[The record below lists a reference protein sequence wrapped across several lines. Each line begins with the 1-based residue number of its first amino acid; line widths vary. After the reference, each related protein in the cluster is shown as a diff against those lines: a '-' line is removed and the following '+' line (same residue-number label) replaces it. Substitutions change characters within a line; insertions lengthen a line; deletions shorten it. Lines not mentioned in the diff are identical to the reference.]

1 MNSIEKVVEL
11 LKKSEDGG
19 RSGSVLEDSA
29 TYTGKA
35 VEHQSKN
42 YIDLDLKKLNE
53 LGFITPDNTE
63 TVKAEEY
70 RVIKR
75 PILRNAFGKAAVPV
89 DHGNLVMISSSLTR
103 EGKTYS
109 ALNLAMIMTVERDT
123 TVLLVD
129 CDVVN
134 PSLSR
139 ILGVQEFSGMTDL
152 LLDKNTCLSDVILNT
167 NVPQLRILPS
177 GLPNARST
185 ELLASER
192 MAALTEE
199 LSQRYPDRI
208 IIFDSPPLLLANQA
222 AVLSQLMGQVILVVE
237 AGSTPQN
244 LIEESISLLDDKKVI
259 GLVLNKTSKP
269 AGKNYYGAYYSPSA
283 S

>member
-11 LKKSEDGG
+11 LKKSDGVS
-19 RSGSVLEDSA
+19 RTDNTSSPTSAQRNKTGSVR
-29 TYTGKA
+29 
-35 VEHQSKN
+35 SKN
-42 YIDLDLKKLNE
+42 HIDINIKKLDE
-53 LGFITPDNTE
+53 LGFVTPDKTE

-89 DHGNLVMISSSLTR
+89 ANGNLVMISSSIPK

-109 ALNLAMIMTVERDT
+109 ALNLALLMAVERDT

-139 ILGVQEFSGMTDL
+139 ILEVDEYSGVTDF
-152 LLDKNTCLSDVILNT
+152 LLDKNVCLSDVILNT
-167 NVPQLRILPS
+167 NIPQLRILPS

-192 MAALTEE
+192 MAALTQE
-199 LSQRYPDRI
+199 LSERYPDRI

-222 AVLSQLMGQVILVVE
+222 AVLSQLMGQIIIVVE
-237 AGSTPQN
+237 AGSTPKN
-244 LIEESISLLDDKKVI
+244 LVEESISLLDDEKVI
-259 GLVLNKTSKP
+259 GLLLNKTSKP
-269 AGKNYYGAYYSPSA
+269 AGKNYYGSYYNPSD

>member
-11 LKKSEDGG
+11 LKKSDTAGHSSSTLGETAPYSDKISS
-19 RSGSVLEDSA
+19 R
-29 TYTGKA
+29 
-35 VEHQSKN
+35 QSKN
-42 YIDLDLKKLNE
+42 HIDIDLKKLDE
-53 LGFITPDNTE
+53 LGFVTPDNIE

-75 PILRNAFGKAAVPV
+75 PILRNAFGKAAIPV
-89 DHGNLVMISSSLTR
+89 ERGNLVMISSSLPK
-103 EGKTYS
+103 EGKTYT
-109 ALNLAMIMTVERDT
+109 ALNLAMLMAVERDT

-139 ILGVQEFSGMTDL
+139 ILGVQEFAGMTDL
-152 LLDKNTCLSDVILNT
+152 LLDKNTHLSDVILNT
-167 NVPQLRILPS
+167 NIPKLRVLPS
-177 GLPNARST
+177 GLPNPRST
-185 ELLASER
+185 ELLSSER
-192 MAALTEE
+192 MAELTNE

-222 AVLSQLMGQVILVVE
+222 AVLSQLMGQIVIVVE
-237 AGSTPQN
+237 AGNTPQN
-244 LIEESISLLDDKKVI
+244 VIEESIRLLDDEKVI

-269 AGKNYYGAYYSPSA
+269 AGKNYYGAYYSS
-283 S
+283 SSS

>member
-11 LKKSEDGG
+11 LKKSDN
-19 RSGSVLEDSA
+19 SA
-29 TYTGKA
+29 HPTSNKKKKPSHSDNKNAGK
-35 VEHQSKN
+35 SKN
-42 YIDLDLKKLNE
+42 HIEIDLKRLHE
-53 LGFITPDNTE
+53 LGFVTPDNIE

-75 PILRNAFGKAAVPV
+75 PLLRNAFGKAAVPV
-89 DHGNLVMISSSLTR
+89 ENGNLVMISSSVPK

-109 ALNLAMIMTVERDT
+109 ALNLAMIIAVERDT

-139 ILGVQEFSGMTDL
+139 TLGVQEFSGMTDL
-152 LLDKNTCLSDVILNT
+152 LLDKNVCLSDVILNT
-167 NVPQLRILPS
+167 NVPQLRVLPS

-192 MAALTEE
+192 MAALTQE

-222 AVLSQLMGQVILVVE
+222 AVLSQLMGQIIIVIE
-237 AGSTPQN
+237 AGKTSQN
-244 LIEESISLLDDKKVI
+244 MIENSLELLDDEKVI
-259 GLVLNKTSKP
+259 GLILNKTRKP
-269 AGKNYYGAYYSPSA
+269 TSSNYYGSYYSPSA
-283 S
+283 N